1 MRRIAVMQAKGGSGK
16 TTTALCLAVGM
27 ARRGLRTLL
36 VDADSQ
42 GNASLTMLDGQGAD
56 PPTLGNVLL
65 GQVDASE
72 AVRATRVDGLDLLPA
87 DARLAD
93 AALLLADQIGR
104 EHRFRR
110 ALDPLEGDY
119 DALIVDCPPQLSL
132 VTVNV
137 LAGVGEVIVPVDAGI
152 YAVSGLGQLQ
162 QAVAD
167 VREYLGNKALRVA
180 GLVLTRTHANRATR
194 DIADQLRAAYGPLV
208 YSAAIPHSVKVEEA
222 HARNLTVLEFAP
234 TSAPARAYLE
244 LLSEVL
250 DDGDEQRAG
259 GSPASIDPDP
269 ADEPGPGGTA
279 GRAGARRG
287 RGARRAG

>member
-42 GNASLTMLDGQGAD
+42 GNASLTMSDGRGSD

-65 GQVDASE
+65 GQVE
-72 AVRATRVDGLDLLPA
+72 AAEAIRTTRVEGLDLLPA

-110 ALDPLEGDY
+110 ALNPLEGDY

-152 YAVSGLGQLQ
+152 YAVSGLAQLQ

-167 VREYLGNKALRVA
+167 VREYLGNRTLRVA

-194 DIADQLRAAYGPLV
+194 DIAGQLRAAYGPLV

-250 DDGDEQRAG
+250 GDGDENRSGVPDA
-259 GSPASIDPDP
+259 PLNPDP
-269 ADEPGPGGTA
+269 ADQPGAGTA
-279 GRAGARRG
+279 ADRPRAKRG
-287 RGARRAG
+287 RGTRRAG